1 MELIT
6 VPTWRDHRDSGWEEY
21 EKPTKRL
28 RLSPPSR
35 PLALIKPLVWGVRG
49 AVDTV
54 QDLAESLRALHTGDP
69 AVTELQ
75 EACQRERLIQEARI
89 ATAQTLDEWTQ
100 AARTLDVLDGNDV
113 WRYEESSDD
122 YDVLKLRTAV
132 ADMESARE
140 NENLLHML
148 QCFKDFNRNFA
159 GINKGI
165 LYSRSR
171 IGTKVLIERYNETA
185 VDTLACAVRIAT
197 RGGTA
202 SNTAK
207 EIHLNILDRRS
218 AYGRTALCLS
228 GGGTYG
234 MQHIGVCKA
243 MYQAGVLPQVISG
256 TSAGSIV
263 AAVLGTRTD
272 EEVPGVLRDFC
283 EGELRVFG
291 KEAKDLSTW
300 RRVLH
305 LVNEGSFLDIQHL
318 ESVMQSHLGNMT
330 FLEAYNQTH
339 RILAIALSHV
349 ETRRGTE
356 MLCDYKSTPHVII
369 TSAVAASCSIPN
381 IYAPASLRMKD
392 PITGEISTYGS
403 VTEQYIDGSVTH
415 DLPRK
420 RLQEVHAVDHFIVS
434 QVNPHIVP
442 FLTKEKLLY
451 GQHEDPAARTWLQ
464 TIGNVA
470 GAVAATAV
478 TTAVT
483 SAVHEVH
490 NLLRQTED
498 CFADT
503 PNPGF
508 RIVSRAAGHLNS
520 ILGQTYTGDITI
532 FPAMQGEYLHK
543 VLKNPTPEFMMKA
556 MKAGE
561 RATWPYVE
569 RIRSRMAIELAM
581 DRAIRRTHESVAFST
596 SQVELRQQ
604 KMNMPSA
611 AARQRRRRRSLRGDA
626 RMRSGSQVERARVG
640 GFNRYAI
647 EAAPAGAADVG
658 DDGSVSGS
666 SKSHSLDPSGT
677 TLDRDT
683 SASSDEEDTQSH
695 NKSAYWRRFASQ
707 PASPSLASSAFVYTP
722 SYPGSPVLERHS
734 LTMTPTPA
742 VLSPTASTATLPAI
756 ASSQRPVTPPAS
768 TPTPPRSAISSPE
781 RRYKARFHSSASTPS
796 LAQTTHTAAPL
807 RSHPAP
813 PPALT
818 LPSRRDRSKA
828 PPTIRLSSA
837 IGVPEPHHEHAFR
850 SLPGSESVSV
860 RSGSPASV
868 RTEVSG
874 KDRLGAGKEREREGF
889 GFSLRGLTLGK
900 RGRRRGSSASGRSV
914 GSGKGRGTI

>member
-1 MELIT
+1 MEVIT
-6 VPTWRDHRDSGWEEY
+6 VPTWHDHRDSGWEEY

-28 RLSPPSR
+28 RLTPPSR

-49 AVDTV
+49 AFDTV
-54 QDLAESLRALHTGDP
+54 QELTEGLKALHTGDP
-69 AVTELQ
+69 AITELQ

-122 YDVLKLRTAV
+122 YDVFKLKVAV

-140 NENLLHML
+140 NENLPHML
-148 QCFKDFNRNFA
+148 QCVKDFNRNFA
-159 GINKGI
+159 GINKGV

-171 IGTKVLIERYNETA
+171 VGTKVLIERYNETA
-185 VDTLACAVRIAT
+185 VDTLASAVRIANK
-197 RGGTA
+197 GGT
-202 SNTAK
+202 SSHIAK
-207 EIHLNILDRRS
+207 EVHLNMLDRRS

-272 EEVPGVLRDFC
+272 EQVPGVLRDFC

-291 KEAKDLSTW
+291 KEAKDLSTYY
-300 RRVLH
+300 RLKH
-305 LVNEGSFLDIQHL
+305 LLNQGSFLDIQHL
-318 ESVMQSHLGNMT
+318 ESVMQIHLGDMT

-349 ETRRGTE
+349 ETRHGTE

-381 IYAPASLRMKD
+381 IYAPASLRIKN

-403 VTEQYIDGSVTH
+403 ATEQYIDGSVTH

-451 GQHEDPAARTWLQ
+451 GQHEEPASRTWLQ
-464 TIGNVA
+464 TLGNVA
-470 GAVAATAV
+470 SVVA

-483 SAVHEVH
+483 IAVGSAVHEVH
-490 NLLRQTED
+490 NVLRQTED

-503 PNPGF
+503 PNAGL

-569 RIRSRMAIELAM
+569 RIRSRMAIESAM
-581 DRAIRRTHESVAFST
+581 DRAIRRTHESVAFSS
-596 SQVELRQQ
+596 SQIELRQQ

-626 RMRSGSQVERARVG
+626 RVRSGSQVERARIG

-647 EAAPAGAADVG
+647 AAAPAGSEGLG
-658 DDGSVSGS
+658 DANSVSGES
-666 SKSHSLDPSGT
+666 ESPFLDPLGT
-677 TLDRDT
+677 TSNLDT
-683 SASSDEEDTQSH
+683 SASSDEEDTHSH
-695 NKSAYWRRFASQ
+695 NSPAYWRRFASQ

-768 TPTPPRSAISSPE
+768 TPTPPRSAVSSPE
-781 RRYKARFHSSASTPS
+781 RRYKARFHASASTPS
-796 LAQTTHTAAPL
+796 LAQATHTAVPL
-807 RSHPAP
+807 RSHPVP

-837 IGVPEPHHEHAFR
+837 IGVPEPHHEAAFR

-868 RTEVSG
+868 RTEG
-874 KDRLGAGKEREREGF
+874 GEKDRLGAGKERAKEGF
-889 GFSLRGLTLGK
+889 GFSLRGLSLGK
-900 RGRRRGSSASGRSV
+900 RGRRRGSSASARSV